1 MNNFKKIIVKIILTS
16 VLMLCIL
23 SCTVSAA
30 IPFESYIYGD
40 TDEIIYS
47 SYAAT
52 PGDTFDGAYLG
63 TTALNNPQDMFC
75 DTKGF
80 LYVVDTGNNR
90 IIKLDKNYKVSKIYD
105 GFKVKGKFDNF
116 KEPSGI
122 YVDEKG
128 DIYIADTGNKRI
140 VKLDSN
146 GNYKSIY
153 SIPKSDLLP
162 NDFDYKPVKVVC
174 DTSGRIF
181 VASRGFNYG
190 LIELDRNGEFVQMLG
205 ASEVTYT
212 ISEVIWRFLSTK
224 EQRDRMAAFVPAE
237 YNNISIDSDGFIFA
251 TTGTSASQP
260 KDSTP
265 VRKINAKGSDVL
277 RREGTPVGDLQ
288 TTSVGSLKGQSM
300 IVDVTNMSNGIY
312 AILDQKR
319 GRVFVYNQD
328 GNMLFEFGGLGQV
341 YGTFDSP
348 TSLVYYNNNFLVLDG
363 GKNAMISYSLTEYGQ
378 LFLEAE
384 NYKSLN
390 QFEKE
395 KETWHKI
402 LELNENNPL
411 VLTEIGKICYR
422 QRDMES
428 ALKYFELA
436 NDKHNYSRAFQFYRR
451 ELIKKY
457 FAVGAICLASVIALY
472 LIFKLVKKY
481 YLDKKYPPK
490 EKVGPWGYTKYV
502 IFHPFDG
509 FWDLK
514 RERRGS
520 LKVAI
525 TMLTLASLSFVIKT
539 QFEGFIFQT
548 KLPEEA
554 NFVMDLATL
563 LIPIALWI
571 ASTWCVTSLMSGE
584 GSFKDIVVSTGYS
597 VSPIVFIVPIASIL
611 SNVLTQTEGAIY
623 QLFVVVSIIWTVALL
638 ICSVKQTQNFSMG
651 KALGVVLISLLVII
665 VIIFIV
671 LLCTALIQQMVAFFS
686 DICSELI
693 IRAR

>member
-23 SCTVSAA
+23 SCTVSATV
-30 IPFESYIYGD
+30 PFESYVYGD
-40 TDEIIYS
+40 TGEIIYS

-63 TTALNNPQDMFC
+63 TTALNNPQDLFC
-75 DTKGF
+75 DTDGF
-80 LYVVDTGNNR
+80 LYVADTGNNR
-90 IIKLDKNYKVSKIYD
+90 IIKLDKNYKVTKIYEGFEVD
-105 GFKVKGKFDNF
+105 GNYDYF
-116 KEPSGI
+116 KEPSGV
-122 YVDEKG
+122 YVDE
-128 DIYIADTGNKRI
+128 DSNLYIADTGNKRI
-140 VKLDSN
+140 VKIDVE
-146 GNYKSIY
+146 GTYKAIY
-153 SIPKSDLLP
+153 GIPESDLLP
-162 NDFDYKPVKVVC
+162 DDFDYKPVKVVC
-174 DTSGRIF
+174 DTAGRIF

-190 LIELDRNGEFVQMLG
+190 LIELDCNGKFVQMLG

-212 ISEVIWRFLSTK
+212 LSEVIWRFLSTE
-224 EQRDRMAAFVPAE
+224 EQKDRMAAFVPAE
-237 YNNISIDSDGFIFA
+237 YNNISIDSEGFIFA

-260 KDSTP
+260 AESTP

-288 TTSVGSLKGQSM
+288 TTSMGSLKGQSM
-300 IVDVTNMSNGIY
+300 IVDVTNMPNGIY

-348 TSLVYYNNNFLVLDG
+348 TSLVYYDNSFLILDG
-363 GKNAMISYSLTEYGQ
+363 GKNAIIAYSLTEYGQ

-384 NYKSLN
+384 NYKALN
-390 QFEKE
+390 QFENE
-395 KETWHKI
+395 KETWQRI
-402 LELNENNPL
+402 LDLNENNPL
-411 VLTEIGKICYR
+411 VLTELGKICYR

-436 NDKHNYSRAFQFYRR
+436 NDKYNYSRAFQFYRR
-451 ELIKKY
+451 ELINKY
-457 FAVGAICLASVIALY
+457 FTVGAICIVAVIVLY
-472 LIFKLVKKY
+472 FAFKLVKKY

-525 TMLTLASLSFVIKT
+525 TMLALATLSFVVKT

-554 NFVMDLATL
+554 NFLMDMATL
-563 LIPIALWI
+563 LIPITLWI

-584 GSFKDIVVSTGYS
+584 GSFKDIVISTGYA
-597 VSPIVFIVPIASIL
+597 VSPIVFIVPIASIV
-611 SNVLTQTEGAIY
+611 SNVLTQTEGAVY
-623 QLFVVVSIIWTVALL
+623 QLFVVVSIVWTIALL
-638 ICSVKQTQNFSMG
+638 VCSVKQTQNFSMG
-651 KALGVVLISLLVII
+651 RTLGVVLISLLVII

-671 LLCTALIQQMVAFFS
+671 LLCIALVQQMVAFFS